1 MQEVKINNKNLF
13 MKFSGVPR
21 RAFRLVEE
29 FRREEGEERE
39 KGQNVAR
46 HCLQAAQAES
56 LQMIRSN

>member
-1 MQEVKINNKNLF
+1 

-29 FRREEGEERE
+29 FRREKGEERE

-56 LQMIRSN
+56 LQMIRSNWAAILFL